1 MSERI
6 YGDHEESKRPLVWMH
21 GEVRTPPMSS
31 RARAQFGILLRQLQS
46 GESLGMPQ
54 SRPMP
59 SVGARCHELRV
70 ADGRVSWRLVC
81 RLDRDAVIIL
91 DVFGKRTAETP
102 HPVLEACRERLR
114 RYDSVAGDER

>member
-1 MSERI
+1 
-6 YGDHEESKRPLVWMH
+6 
-21 GEVRTPPMSS
+21 MSS
-31 RARAQFGILLRQLQS
+31 RARTRFGILLRQLQL

-70 ADGRVSWRLVC
+70 ADGRVSWRLVY
-81 RLDRDAVIIL
+81 RLDRDAVIVL

-102 HPVLEACRERLR
+102 HPVVEACRERLR